1 MVSWF
6 RVRGIGAQTLAV
18 ALTNARDL
26 ILLRGFA
33 EILCEG
39 RLKHLAIEIIE
50 TRDVDGCCQ
59 FLLRGEGW

>member
-39 RLKHLAIEIIE
+39 HLAIEIIE